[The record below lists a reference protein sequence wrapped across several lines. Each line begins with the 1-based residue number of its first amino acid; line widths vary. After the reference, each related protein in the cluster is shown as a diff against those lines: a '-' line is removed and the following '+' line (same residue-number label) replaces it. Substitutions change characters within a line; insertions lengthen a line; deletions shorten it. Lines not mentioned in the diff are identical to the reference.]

1 MLQMWRQLSMVALLC
16 TGWEVGCLPLPSQTV
31 VDLTHAMGDSAI
43 TWPSNDPFAVT
54 KVFRDR
60 VSEDQ
65 GGYWYE
71 SRDFSQAEHSGT
83 HMDAPAHFSE
93 GKWRVDQIPVSRLI
107 GPGVKV
113 DITVKVRE
121 FGLDSLLQLEDL
133 ESWESQHGLIPHGA
147 VVVVHTG
154 HGRLYHN
161 RTAYLGYPEDL
172 EVTEKD
178 TENLHFPGVEEEAAR
193 WLVKE
198 RSIIGLGID
207 TPSTDFG
214 QSREFLTHQVLGAA
228 NVWGVENLART
239 EDLPSTGFEVLALVH
254 KLEGGS
260 GGPARVVAL
269 LDSGA
274 AGDLTMSSGSA
285 RIATY
290 ISIFAALALV
300 YCF

>member
-1 MLQMWRQLSMVALLC
+1 MLYIFREVLILALLC
-16 TGWEVGCLPLPSQTV
+16 KGWKVGCLPLPSQTV
-31 VDLTHAMGDSAI
+31 VDLTHAMGESAI

-54 KVFRDR
+54 KIFRDR
-60 VSEDQ
+60 VSDVQ

-83 HMDAPAHFSE
+83 HLDAPAHFSE

-113 DITVKVRE
+113 DISVKARE
-121 FGLDSLLQLEDL
+121 LGLDSVLELEDL
-133 ESWESQHGLIPHGA
+133 EIWEIRYGLIPHGA
-147 VVVVHTG
+147 VVIVHTG

-172 EVTEKD
+172 EVLDND
-178 TENLHFPGVEEEAAR
+178 TENLHFPGVGEEAAR

-198 RSIIGLGID
+198 RGIIGLGID

-214 QSREFLTHQVLGAA
+214 QSREFLTHQVLGAS

-239 EDLPSTGFEVLALVH
+239 DQLPPAGFDVLALVH

-260 GGPARVVAL
+260 GGPARVVAVL
-269 LDSGA
+269 ENGSGDA
-274 AGDLTMSSGSA
+274 TMNSGSA
-285 RIATY
+285 GTATF
-290 ISIFAALALV
+290 ISIFSALTLV